1 MKKITS
7 LILAAVMLLSL
18 GTSLTSCS
26 HECVFSDKW
35 SSDDESHWHECKKLF
50 CEEMADVEDH
60 TWSEGTVITPATQ
73 EKDGKSSFTCTVCDY
88 TKEEKVAYAGMTKD
102 EWDAAFDDSVFKNF
116 SYEEKSIT
124 SAANGVSV
132 KTVTSYKLT
141 DNAVWYKISVGDQSE
156 EGTEANNAKHSLVRK
171 EIVKYIEELT
181 PYSAYKYDPETKTYK
196 ATKAVHS
203 DSLGTN
209 IYNISL
215 KFKNGKLVEIEYNV
229 TFSKNS
235 TRITVE
241 SIIAL
246 SDYGNVVLN

>member
-50 CEEMADVEDH
+50 CKEMADVENH
-60 TWSEGTVITPATQ
+60 TWGEGTVITPATQ
-73 EKDGKSSFTCTVCDY
+73 EKDGKSSFTCTVCDH
-88 TKEEKVAYAGMTKD
+88 TKEAKVAYAGMTKD
-102 EWDAAFDDSVFKNF
+102 EWDAAFDDSVC
-116 SYEEKSIT
+116 
-124 SAANGVSV
+124 
-132 KTVTSYKLT
+132 TVTSYKLT
-141 DNAVWYKISVGDQSE
+141 DKAVWYKISVGDQTE

-171 EIVKYIEELT
+171 EIVKYLEELT

-246 SDYGNVVLN
+246 SDYGNVVIN